1 MSKKGYTL
9 VLKELQQGID
19 DETNERAWKERENS
33 EESYDESEEE
43 FVCKSHREGDRE
55 GERDLEIVWWKE
67 IKQRAILP
75 TQRCTTS

>member
-1 MSKKGYTL
+1 MA
-9 VLKELQQGID
+9 ERMR
-19 DETNERAWKERENS
+19 ERAWKERENS
-33 EESYDESEEE
+33 EESYDESVGG
-43 FVCKSHREGDRE
+43 FVCKLHREGDRE

>member
-1 MSKKGYTL
+1 MG
-9 VLKELQQGID
+9 
-19 DETNERAWKERENS
+19 ERAWNERENS
-33 EESYDESEEE
+33 EKSYDESEGG
-43 FVCKSHREGDRE
+43 FVCKLHREGDRE